1 MGNTWFTRA
10 ETRADIPAIRET
22 TLAAFGRAREADLV
36 EELRADE
43 TAWLPGLSLVVTE
56 NNGDDGDDGDSDSD
70 GDGGRVVGHILL
82 TRGHIG
88 DTAALCLGPVSVRPE
103 RQRDGVGSAAVRAA
117 LAAAAG
123 RGERYVVLVGHPAY
137 YPRFGFTR
145 ASAYG
150 ISISVDAPDDAV
162 MALALDEAAHP
173 LPAGLIRW
181 PAAFG
186 I

>member
-1 MGNTWFTRA
+1 MGNTWITRA
-10 ETRADIPAIRET
+10 ETRADIPVIREI

-36 EELRADE
+36 EELRADPS
-43 TAWLPGLSLVVTE
+43 AWLDGLSLVVTE
-56 NNGDDGDDGDSDSD
+56 DDAGHR
-70 GDGGRVVGHILL
+70 RVVGHILL

-88 DTAALCLGPVSVRPE
+88 DTPALCLGPVSVRPE

-117 LAAAAG
+117 LTAAAE

-150 ISISVDAPDDAV
+150 IRVSVDVPDDAL

-173 LPAGLIRW
+173 LPGGMIRW

>member
-22 TLAAFGRAREADLV
+22 TLAAFGRPLEADLV

-56 NNGDDGDDGDSDSD
+56 NDGEDGDDDN
-70 GDGGRVVGHILL
+70 GRVVGHILL

-117 LAAAAG
+117 LAAAAE

-145 ASAYG
+145 ASAHG
-150 ISISVDAPDDAV
+150 IRVSVDAPDDAV

-181 PAAFG
+181 PKAFG

>member
-1 MGNTWFTRA
+1 MGNTWITRA
-10 ETRADIPAIRET
+10 ETRADIPVIRDI
-22 TLAAFGRAREADLV
+22 TLAAFGRDREADIV
-36 EELRADE
+36 DELRADA
-43 TAWLPGLSLVVTE
+43 TAWIEGLSLVVADADAADAE
-56 NNGDDGDDGDSDSD
+56 DGTAG
-70 GDGGRVVGHILL
+70 GGRVLGHILL

-88 DTAALCLGPVSVRPE
+88 DTPALCLGPVSVRPE

-117 LAAAAG
+117 LAVAAEQ
-123 RGERYVVLVGHPAY
+123 GERYVVLVGHPEY

-150 ISISVDAPDDAV
+150 ISLSVEAPDDAV
-162 MALALDEAAHP
+162 MALALDEDHP
-173 LPAGLIRW
+173 LPGGMIRW

>member
-1 MGNTWFTRA
+1 MGNTWITRA
-10 ETRADIPAIRET
+10 ETRADIPAIRDL
-22 TLAAFGRAREADLV
+22 TLAAFGRDREADIV
-36 EELRADE
+36 EELRADAD
-43 TAWLPGLSLVVTE
+43 AWLDGLSLVVTADTADATA
-56 NNGDDGDDGDSDSD
+56 GDTDDEAADSA
-70 GDGGRVVGHILL
+70 VVGHILL

-88 DTAALCLGPVSVRPE
+88 DTPALCLGPVSVRPE
-103 RQRDGVGSAAVRAA
+103 QQRTGVGSAAVRAA
-117 LAAAAG
+117 LAAATA

-162 MALALDEAAHP
+162 MALALDAAAHP
-173 LPAGLIRW
+173 LPGGLIRW

>member
-1 MGNTWFTRA
+1 MGNTWITRA
-10 ETRADIPAIRET
+10 ETRADIPVIREI
-22 TLAAFGRAREADLV
+22 TLAAFGREHEADV
-36 EELRADE
+36 VDKLRADE
-43 TAWLPGLSLVVTE
+43 SAWIEGLSLVVA
-56 NNGDDGDDGDSDSD
+56 DPAADGTP
-70 GDGGRVVGHILL
+70 VLGHILL

-88 DTAALCLGPVSVRPE
+88 DTPALCLGPVSVRPE

-117 LAAAAG
+117 LAAAAA
-123 RGERYVVLVGHPAY
+123 RGERYVVLVGHPEY

-150 ISISVDAPDDAV
+150 IRLSVEAPDEAV
-162 MALALDEAAHP
+162 MALALDEARP
-173 LPAGLIRW
+173 LPGGLIRW

>member
-1 MGNTWFTRA
+1 MGNTWITRA
-10 ETRADIPAIRET
+10 ETRADIPAIREI
-22 TLAAFGRAREADLV
+22 TLAAFGRPHEADIV
-36 EELRADE
+36 EALRADPS
-43 TAWLPGLSLVVTE
+43 AWLAGLSLVVTDE
-56 NNGDDGDDGDSDSD
+56 ADDTGHP
-70 GDGGRVVGHILL
+70 VGHILL

-88 DTAALCLGPVSVRPE
+88 DTPALCLGPVSVRPE

-117 LAAAAG
+117 LAAAAAH
-123 RGERYVVLVGHPAY
+123 GERYVVLVGHPEY

-173 LPAGLIRW
+173 LPGGLIRW